1 MNVPSD
7 DPRANALTAAIQRGE
22 CESLEQLLRAS
33 PELAAV
39 RIFDKRGGS
48 RTLLHI
54 AADWPGHFPNGART
68 VGILIAAGADV
79 NARVTNVDAKFS
91 PETALHWAASSD
103 DVAVL
108 DALLDGGANI
118 EADGAIFTNG
128 TAMSDAV
135 VFANWK
141 AARRLLKRGA
151 TTTIWQ
157 AAALGLLSRV
167 REFWSVEPIPDA
179 RTTTNAL
186 WHACSGGHLPVVEYL
201 CERGANI
208 NWIGYDE
215 RTPYAVALERGDTP
229 LAQWLRAKGARRAE
243 ELE

>member
-1 MNVPSD
+1 MNLQSD
-7 DPRANALTAAIQRGE
+7 DARAVALVNAIQRGE
-22 CESLEQLLRAS
+22 HESLQQQLRDCPDLAS
-33 PELAAV
+33 A
-39 RIFDKRGGS
+39 RIFDKRGCS
-48 RTLLHI
+48 RTPLLI

-68 VGILIAAGADV
+68 VSILIAAGADV
-79 NARVTNVDAKFS
+79 NARVTNVDPKHS

-108 DALLDGGANI
+108 GALLDGGANI

-141 AARRLLKRGA
+141 AARRLLARGA

-157 AAALGLLSRV
+157 AAGLGLLDRV
-167 REFWSVEPIPDA
+167 REYWTSEPLPDA

-186 WHACSGGHLPVVEYL
+186 WHACSGAQLPVVEFL
-201 CERGANI
+201 CERGADM

-215 RTPYAVALERGDTP
+215 RTPYDIALERGDSGLT
-229 LAQWLRAKGARRAE
+229 QWLRAKGARRAD
-243 ELE
+243 ELK